1 MKAYRVMSGG
11 MKRLFLFVLLCSLFI
26 FTVDPTGN
34 LLDVCEAFV
43 FSLPEGT
50 EITLLVQCCLFQKY
64 QCPEERLT
72 SQVNRGRKHPQ
83 IHMYHGRTQSHVG
96 LMTLIPVEII
106 VRKKQFWDRISFS
119 HNIKGR
125 VLLLVLKQ
133 LCHYFLCSP
142 PI

>member
-1 MKAYRVMSGG
+1 MSGG

-83 IHMYHGRTQSHVG
+83 IHVSWQNSKPRGSYDPYTCGDHS
-96 LMTLIPVEII
+96 EE
-106 VRKKQFWDRISFS
+106 KA
-119 HNIKGR
+119 
-125 VLLLVLKQ
+125 VLGQNQLLT
-133 LCHYFLCSP
+133 
-142 PI
+142 